1 MSDEKETVSDETNQD
16 DLKTNKKSKD
26 SVFVDLFRNP
36 ENVLRLYKELHP
48 EDADVSIKDIDIR
61 TISAVLVSAIYN
73 DLGFIVKRKPRKS
86 GKNKKN
92 EITYKPN
99 DKFVVLV
106 EAQSKWNPNM
116 TLRLL
121 IYLAKTYQQYL
132 IDTQQSEHSPA
143 KVSLPKPE
151 LYVIYTGD
159 DRKSVPSEISFKEDY
174 FDGDAPV
181 DLRVKILCKE
191 DTATISGQYI
201 GFCKV
206 YNEQKTLYDDGIKC
220 AEETVKICI
229 KKGYLADYLT
239 EHEKEV
245 ISMMRELFDQ
255 EVLQNRLI
263 TAERNKNIAEG
274 KELGKIEV
282 ALNLIST
289 GALSK
294 KEIAKATGLTLEKV
308 KELAKK
314 KPPTTA

>member
-1 MSDEKETVSDETNQD
+1 MSDEKETVSAEENQG

-36 ENVLRLYKELHP
+36 ENVLQLYKELHP
-48 EDADVSIKDIDIR
+48 EDTEVSVRDIDIR
-61 TISAVLVSAIYN
+61 TISAVLVSTVYN
-73 DLGFIVKRKPRKS
+73 DLGFIVKGKPKKS

-151 LYVIYTGD
+151 LYLIYTGD
-159 DRKSVPSEISFKEDY
+159 DRKSVPKEISFKDDY

-181 DLRVKILCKE
+181 DLKVKILCQE
-191 DTATISGQYI
+191 DTATLSGQYI

-206 YNEQKTLYDDGIKC
+206 YNEQKAIHDDGIKC
-220 AEETVKICI
+220 AEETIKICI
-229 KKGYLADYLT
+229 KKGYLAHYLA

-245 ISMMRELFDQ
+245 ISMMRELFDEQAQRESYDRARTQ
-255 EVLQNRLI
+255 ELKL
-263 TAERNKNIAEG
+263 
-274 KELGKIEV
+274 KI
-282 ALNLIST
+282 ALNFLSLGT
-289 GALSK
+289 VSK
-294 KEIAKATGLTLEKV
+294 KDIAKATGLTLEQV
-308 KELAKK
+308 KELAKNTVK
-314 KPPTTA
+314 T

>member
-1 MSDEKETVSDETNQD
+1 MSDEKETVSAEKNQE

-48 EDADVSIKDIDIR
+48 EDTEVSVKDIDIR
-61 TISAVLVSAIYN
+61 TISVVLVSAIYN
-73 DLGFIVKRKPRKS
+73 DLGFIVKRKPKKS

-132 IDTQQSEHSPA
+132 IDTQQSEHSSA

-159 DRKSVPSEISFKEDY
+159 DRKSVPNEISFKDDY

-181 DLRVKILCKE
+181 DLKVKILCQE
-191 DTATISGQYI
+191 GTATISGQYI

-206 YNEQKTLYDDGIKC
+206 YNKQKVLYADGIKC
-220 AEETVKICI
+220 AEETVRICI
-229 KKGYLADYLT
+229 EKGYLADYLT
-239 EHEKEV
+239 EHKKEV
-245 ISMMRELFDQ
+245 ISMMRELFDEQAQREAYDNARTQ
-255 EVLQNRLI
+255 ELKL
-263 TAERNKNIAEG
+263 
-274 KELGKIEV
+274 KI
-282 ALNLIST
+282 ALNLL
-289 GALSK
+289 ALETVSK
-294 KEIAKATGLTLEKV
+294 KDIAKATGLTLEQV

-314 KPPTTA
+314 TPTPA

>member
-1 MSDEKETVSDETNQD
+1 MSDEKETVSAESSEENQD

-48 EDADVSIKDIDIR
+48 EDTDVCLKDIDIR

-73 DLGFIVKRKPRKS
+73 DLGFIVKGKPRKS
-86 GKNKKN
+86 GKNKKK

-159 DRKSVPSEISFKEDY
+159 DRKSVPDEISFKDDY

-181 DLRVKILCKE
+181 DLKVKILCKE

-206 YNEQKTLYDDGIKC
+206 YNEQKALYDDGIRC

-229 KKGYLADYLT
+229 EKGYLADYLA

-245 ISMMRELFDQ
+245 ISMMRELFDEQ
-255 EVLQNRLI
+255 AQRESYD
-263 TAERNKNIAEG
+263 IARAREI
-274 KELGKIEV
+274 KMENKIEI
-282 ALNLIST
+282 ALNLL
-289 GALSK
+289 ALETVSK
-294 KEIAKATGLTLEKV
+294 KDIAKVTGLTLEQV
-308 KELAKK
+308 KELAKM
-314 KPPTTA
+314 